1 MNKREKELV
10 KEVKNSGL
18 SYKTVNVNYII
29 VEKEGKTGG
38 KTPADVHEPAS
49 GPWSK
54 KEDQKIKSTIM

>member
-1 MNKREKELV
+1 MSKREKELE
-10 KEVKNSGL
+10 KEVKNSDL

-49 GPWSK
+49 GP
-54 KEDQKIKSTIM
+54 